1 MRLLIPCLA
10 LLAIA
15 CSAEPVRNAATNEG
29 APVESGG
36 PVAPVAPANV
46 ATPLP
51 PENQAEPED
60 AKSPQAAAAVLRRYF
75 ALAAAGRD
83 ADAARLWGDADGAT
97 VFAARLRGFGDF
109 RPNVA
114 APGRVEGAAGS
125 LYVDIALQLL
135 RDGRSLADGT
145 AVMRRVNDVPGS
157 TAEQRRWHI
166 DRITLQPSPQP
177 IAYRFVGRWAPNER
191 NCADRAWR
199 FTAHRLTT
207 PAGAVC
213 DFQSVRAVPGGFDI
227 AARCTAEGPPA
238 DDTLQ
243 LRFAESARALLF
255 ESHTIADAGL
265 VRCP

>member
-1 MRLLIPCLA
+1 MRLPIFCLA
-10 LLAIA
+10 LLVIG
-15 CSAEPVRNAATNEG
+15 CSAEPERNVASNDI

-36 PVAPVAPANV
+36 PAATANV

-51 PENQAEPED
+51 PDSQAEAEV

-75 ALAAAGRD
+75 ALITAGSD
-83 ADAARLWGDADGAT
+83 AEAARLWGDSDRAAA
-97 VFAARLRGFGDF
+97 FAADLRKLGDF
-109 RPNVA
+109 RPSIA

-125 LYVDIALQLL
+125 LYVDIAFQLL
-135 RDGRSLADGT
+135 RGGRSLADGT
-145 AVMRRVNDVPGS
+145 AVLRRVNDVPGS

-166 DRITLQPSPQP
+166 ERMTLQPSPQP
-177 IAYRFVGRWAPNER
+177 IAYRFVGRWASNER

-213 DFQSVRAVPGGFDI
+213 DFRSVRTVPGGFDI

-255 ESHTIADAGL
+255 ESNVVADAGL
-265 VRCP
+265 VRCR

>member
-15 CSAEPVRNAATNEG
+15 CSAEPARNAATNDG
-29 APVESGG
+29 APAQSDG
-36 PVAPVAPANV
+36 PVAPIAPANV
-46 ATPLP
+46 ATPVP
-51 PENQAEPED
+51 AESQAQPAD
-60 AKSPQAAAAVLRRYF
+60 DKSPQAAAAVLRHYF
-75 ALAAAGRD
+75 ALVAAGRD
-83 ADAARLWGDADGAT
+83 AEAGRLWGDADP
-97 VFAARLRGFGDF
+97 AAAFTARRRGFGDF
-109 RPNVA
+109 LPNVA

-145 AVMRRVNDVPGS
+145 AVLRRVNDVPGS
-157 TAEQRRWHI
+157 TAKQRRWHI

-177 IAYRFVGRWAPNER
+177 IAYRFVGRWASNER

-207 PAGAVC
+207 PAGAAC
-213 DFQSVRAVPGGFDI
+213 DFRSVRTVPGGFDI
-227 AARCTAEGPPA
+227 AARCTAEGPPQ

-255 ESHTIADAGL
+255 ESRTIADAGL